1 MSGVVAC
8 WVLNGY
14 VRMGGSNSN
23 RIVICNEMIDADGYR
38 ANVGII
44 LCNPGGQVMWARRV
58 GGQDAWQFP
67 QGGIGADENPRD
79 AMYRELWEETGLR
92 SDDVSVLGA
101 TDSWLRYKLPKR
113 LMRRSEPRCIGQKQL
128 WYLLQLES
136 GDNSFDLSASHTP
149 EFDHWKWVD
158 YWYPVENVVFFK
170 RRVYQCA
177 LAQLESSLPSPIAR
191 RGD

>member
-1 MSGVVAC
+1 
-8 WVLNGY
+8 
-14 VRMGGSNSN
+14 
-23 RIVICNEMIDADGYR
+23 MIDADGYR

-44 LCNPGGQVMWARRV
+44 LCNRAGQVMWARRV

-67 QGGIGADENPRD
+67 QGGIADDEDPND
-79 AMYRELWEETGLR
+79 AMYRVLWEETGLR
-92 SDDVSVLGA
+92 PESVSVLGA
-101 TDSWLRYKLPKR
+101 TDSWLRYRLPKR

-128 WYLLQLES
+128 WYLLQLEA
-136 GDNSFDLSASHTP
+136 DENSFDLSVSHTP

-177 LAQLESSLPSPIAR
+177 LAQLESSLPSPAAR

>member
-1 MSGVVAC
+1 
-8 WVLNGY
+8 
-14 VRMGGSNSN
+14 MGGPDSIRLVSS
-23 RIVICNEMIDADGYR
+23 NEMIDADGYR

-44 LCNPGGQVMWARRV
+44 LCNNSGQVMWARRI
-58 GGQDAWQFP
+58 GQDAWQFP
-67 QGGIGADENPRD
+67 QGGIGAEEDPRD

-92 SDDVSVLGA
+92 PDSVSVLGA
-101 TDSWLRYKLPKR
+101 TDSWLRYRLPKR

-128 WYLLQLES
+128 WYLLRLEAEES
-136 GDNSFDLSASHTP
+136 SFDLGVSKSP

-177 LAQLESSLPSPIAR
+177 LAQLEASLPSMAAGP
-191 RGD
+191 DD